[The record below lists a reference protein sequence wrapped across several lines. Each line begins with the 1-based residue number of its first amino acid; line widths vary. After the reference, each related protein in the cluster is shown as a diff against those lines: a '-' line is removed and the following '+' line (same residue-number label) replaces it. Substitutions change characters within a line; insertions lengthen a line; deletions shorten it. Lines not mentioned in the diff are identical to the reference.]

1 MRVRGRGGDAAGG
14 SGSPGVFQA
23 GVSSELASSREPSG
37 CHQHV
42 AAGQR
47 HEHMPLRSGGSRST
61 RPPLGSVWGMYVG
74 RRPGVMVLPD
84 HLRGTT
90 RVIRPK
96 ASVTPGD
103 PAAVVCPVSMVTSV
117 WPFSPS
123 PALSG
128 SRVPEVLF
136 ALVKASVYGCK
147 HPRAC
152 ACARCLCRQIPAVAM
167 M

>member
-23 GVSSELASSREPSG
+23 GLSSELASSREPSG

-47 HEHMPLRSGGSRST
+47 HEHMRFVPGALDLPGHPWAASGDI
-61 RPPLGSVWGMYVG
+61 YVG

-117 WPFSPS
+117 WPFSPA
-123 PALSG
+123 PG
-128 SRVPEVLF
+128 SVWE
-136 ALVKASVYGCK
+136 
-147 HPRAC
+147 PRSRGFVC
-152 ACARCLCRQIPAVAM
+152 FGQSLCVRM
-167 M
+167 

>member
-1 MRVRGRGGDAAGG
+1 MLLEVLVPRGFSRLESARSLRVLESPLAATSTWLQVRDMNTCRFVPGALDLPGHPWAASGD
-14 SGSPGVFQA
+14 
-23 GVSSELASSREPSG
+23 
-37 CHQHV
+37 
-42 AAGQR
+42 
-47 HEHMPLRSGGSRST
+47 
-61 RPPLGSVWGMYVG
+61 MYVG

-96 ASVTPGD
+96 ASVTTGD